1 MVTDILKVLWYMQDC
16 HCNPFP
22 LIIPVIHRRRL
33 LLRIPNIYWA
43 IPSITVGHIITNDI
57 HSGNIMFNQT
67 CATRYV
73 IRILVINAKQRQ
85 QTGKQNFPK
94 CGAVSGFSLQNG
106 IFPKFSFIYL
116 IGFIFINKGELYAI
130 HFISHH
136 CHFSN
141 LCIM

>member
-1 MVTDILKVLWYMQDC
+1 
-16 HCNPFP
+16 
-22 LIIPVIHRRRL
+22 
-33 LLRIPNIYWA
+33 
-43 IPSITVGHIITNDI
+43 
-57 HSGNIMFNQT
+57 MFNQT

-130 HFISHH
+130 QYSVSCLIIKISTNKPHGDSGEDMGRH
-136 CHFSN
+136 QRVTVRTGGLLRLS
-141 LCIM
+141 

>member
-16 HCNPFP
+16 HCNPYSA
-22 LIIPVIHRRRL
+22 
-33 LLRIPNIYWA
+33 NNTSNTS
-43 IPSITVGHIITNDI
+43 PSIVAQDTKYILGNSINNGHIITNDI

>member
-1 MVTDILKVLWYMQDC
+1 MQDC
-16 HCNPFP
+16 HCNPYSA
-22 LIIPVIHRRRL
+22 
-33 LLRIPNIYWA
+33 NNTSNTS
-43 IPSITVGHIITNDI
+43 PSIVAQDT
-57 HSGNIMFNQT
+57 SGNIMFNQT

>member
-16 HCNPFP
+16 HCNPYSA
-22 LIIPVIHRRRL
+22 
-33 LLRIPNIYWA
+33 NNTSNTS
-43 IPSITVGHIITNDI
+43 PSIVAQDT
-57 HSGNIMFNQT
+57 NQT

>member
-1 MVTDILKVLWYMQDC
+1 
-16 HCNPFP
+16 
-22 LIIPVIHRRRL
+22 
-33 LLRIPNIYWA
+33 
-43 IPSITVGHIITNDI
+43 
-57 HSGNIMFNQT
+57 MFNQT

-116 IGFIFINKGELYAI
+116 IGCNGVQREHNKKLNNGLPI
-130 HFISHH
+130 LHKVPPK
-136 CHFSN
+136 
-141 LCIM
+141 